1 VAAGDGSAIRL
12 WAASS
17 IRGQSRMYVEHP
29 SSQKPKNPKSKRDQT
44 IPLPQAL
51 ASFLARRKYE
61 CVLRV
66 AQAQIS
72 KKKS

>member
-1 VAAGDGSAIRL
+1 
-12 WAASS
+12 
-17 IRGQSRMYVEHP
+17 MYVEHP